1 MNKRKSQRNILKYIK
16 ANHIVVDR
24 LIYLFLESVRVPAS
38 GTEGVIQT
46 PLAMLK
52 TKKSMLPI
60 ALIGISL
67 LRQTTNTT
75 AQRDRKGSVSLAVPQ
90 TIDAARL
97 QQFPP
102 RLPTVYDSHFQ
113 VVTKDDLIGI
123 VQASIS

>member
-1 MNKRKSQRNILKYIK
+1 LKYIK

-46 PLAMLK
+46 LLGYAQDE
-52 TKKSMLPI
+52 SMLPI
-60 ALIGISL
+60 ALIGISIFGKQQIPPL
-67 LRQTTNTT
+67 NEIGKVASALQPPQQSTPPDYNNFTST
-75 AQRDRKGSVSLAVPQ
+75 SYSLG
-90 TIDAARL
+90 
-97 QQFPP
+97 
-102 RLPTVYDSHFQ
+102 YSHFQ